1 MRPLNRTLP
10 LLALA
15 TLSLLAPLAIAQSV
29 SFSVTIDPQTRGE
42 PYTGR
47 VYVAL
52 ADEGSRADPRQA
64 MHAWVNPPPLFS
76 LDVTDLEPG
85 EPITLDGYALAN
97 PAPMSELEPGT
108 YRVQAIARVNPD
120 SPQPGLGAG
129 DLISAVQ
136 TATLDPETGWSI
148 DLTLDDIVEPR
159 VFEDTA
165 RLRLFEMVSPRL
177 SEFAGREVTMRAGV
191 VVPPGF
197 DQRTDET
204 FPVIYVVTGFGGDHF
219 FAKRLVDSGMTT
231 SPNGL
236 EAIWVVPDASCYRG
250 HSVFANSENNGPW
263 GDALVGDL
271 IPALEAQFRGAGA
284 EHRYTTGVSSGGWS
298 SLWLQLAYPD
308 DFAGCW
314 SHVPD
319 PVELHRFQTVNV
331 YDGDNMFTY
340 PDGTDRP
347 IARNNGDIMITARQF
362 VDRETVM
369 GPGGQIHAFEAVW
382 SPRLPSGE
390 PRPLFD
396 RETGAVDP
404 VTAESWKKYDI
415 AHKVRTE
422 WDAIGP
428 KLGGKVHVYAGSEDN
443 FYLELAVPALREAFE
458 SVGSDAVVEVI
469 DGMPHTL
476 HREGQKDMLN
486 TIAERWSMARAE
498 GTLDEKPNGDD

>member
-1 MRPLNRTLP
+1 MRSL
-10 LLALA
+10 
-15 TLSLLAPLAIAQSV
+15 TLSMLVLSSCTLVGLAQDVAFTL
-29 SFSVTIDPQTRGE
+29 TIDPETRSE

-52 ADEGSRADPRQA
+52 MDGGSNGEPRQA

-76 LDVTDLEPG
+76 LDVENVKPG
-85 EPITLDGYALAN
+85 ETITVDGSALAN
-97 PAPMSELEPGT
+97 PTPMSDLEAGD
-108 YRVQAIARVNPD
+108 YRIQAIARVNPD
-120 SPQPGLGAG
+120 SPQAGLGEG
-129 DLISAVQ
+129 DLISSVQ

-148 DLTLDDIVEPR
+148 DLTLNDTVEAR
-159 VFEDTA
+159 VFEETA

-177 SEFAGREVTMRAGV
+177 SEFAGRDVMMKAGV

-204 FPVIYVVTGFGGDHF
+204 FPVIYLVTGFGGDHF
-219 FAKRLVDSGMTT
+219 FAQNMIRSGMTT

-236 EAIWVVPDASCYRG
+236 EAIWVVPDASCFRG

-263 GDALVGDL
+263 GDALVMDM
-271 IPALEAQFRGAGA
+271 IPALEEQFRGAGA

-319 PVELHRFQTVNV
+319 PVELHAFQTVNV
-331 YDGDNMFTY
+331 YDGENMLTY
-340 PDGTDRP
+340 PDGSDRP
-347 IARNNGDIMITARQF
+347 IARNNGEVMITARDF
-362 VDRETVM
+362 VGRETVM
-369 GPGGQIHAFEAVW
+369 GPGGQIHSFEAVW
-382 SPRLPSGE
+382 SPRLPNGE
-390 PRPLFD
+390 PRPLFN

-422 WDAIGP
+422 WDTIGP
-428 KLGGKVHVYAGSEDN
+428 KLGGKVHVYAGEIDN
-443 FYLELAVPALREAFE
+443 FYLEIAIPALQEAFE
-458 SVGSDAVVEVI
+458 SVGSDAVVEI
-469 DGMPHTL
+469 IEGMPHTL

-486 TIAERWSMARAE
+486 TIAERWSMAKADGTVPAE
-498 GTLDEKPNGDD
+498 GDD